1 MYSGRFT
8 FGFWDITRA
17 WATYVRYCFNWKGFQ
32 NTDITQVIFGVLKR
46 KGSINELMESLL
58 SDYTED
64 IKSFREAEIR
74 DSSYLSFSTAVKTV
88 NTLIGD
94 SLW

>member
-1 MYSGRFT
+1 M
-8 FGFWDITRA
+8 
-17 WATYVRYCFNWKGFQ
+17 
-32 NTDITQVIFGVLKR
+32 LKR

-94 SLW
+94 SL